1 MSQFS
6 LTPLR
11 KISLLT
17 ILVTFLTGA
26 GCVKP
31 TGDSVVIAN
40 SAPAVVSSE
49 TGATQWANV
58 AEGRILDES
67 GQPASGVSV
76 VINRTEFV
84 TGADGSFRMEVR
96 DLTQDILIRKPG
108 YQKIVLK
115 PQGQAIELKL
125 KPLVIRAVYLQ
136 ANQVRSGSPAMQNVV
151 KLIQTTELNAIVV
164 DIKDDDGRVQKDAAL
179 QSQISKLKSM
189 GVYLIARI
197 VAFKDNTITRTNPE
211 LAIKRVGG
219 TPWEDKHGVRY
230 LNPFNPAAHQ
240 YLISVAKMAVE
251 LGFDEIQYDYVRFP
265 TDGNLSLI
273 QWDQPVDWKVRSQAI
288 AALLKQS
295 RIELGAMGAFL
306 AADVFG
312 ITGHESRD
320 SGIGQHLET
329 ITPYLDY
336 VCPMVYP
343 SGYAQGTDGIASP
356 PDSPGPIVGSS
367 VHRYRVRAPKNVV
380 VRPWLQSFRDYNSYS
395 KKFYG
400 AAEIRAQ
407 IDASTKAGGSGYL
420 LWNASGRYSEAGLH
434 EKSEKAQPVRGQQ

>member
-1 MSQFS
+1 MLS
-6 LTPLR
+6 
-11 KISLLT
+11 
-17 ILVTFLTGA
+17 GA
-26 GCVKP
+26 GCAKP
-31 TGDSVVIAN
+31 SGE
-40 SAPAVVSSE
+40 SAAITDAAPSVVSS
-49 TGATQWANV
+49 GLGVTQWANL
-58 AEGRILDES
+58 AEGRILDET
-67 GQPASGVSV
+67 GKPASGVSI

-84 TGADGSFRMEVR
+84 TGTDGRFRMEVR
-96 DLTQDILIRKPG
+96 DVTQDILIRKPG

-115 PQGQAIELKL
+115 PQGEAIELKL

-136 ANQVRSGSPAMQNVV
+136 ASQVRNSSPAMQNVLN
-151 KLIQTTELNAIVV
+151 LIQTTELNAIVV

-179 QSQISKLKSM
+179 QKQISKLKSL
-189 GVYLIARI
+189 GVYMIARI
-197 VAFKDNTITRTNPE
+197 VAFKDNTITRSNPE

-230 LNPFNPAAHQ
+230 LNPFSPAAHQ
-240 YLISVAKMAVE
+240 YLISVAKLAVE
-251 LGFDEIQYDYVRFP
+251 MGFDEIQYDYVRFP
-265 TDGNLSLI
+265 TDGNLSAI

-288 AALLKQS
+288 ATLLKQS
-295 RIELGAMGAFL
+295 RLELGAMGAFL

-343 SGYAQGTDGIASP
+343 SGYAKGTDGVASP

-395 KKFYG
+395 RKFYG

-420 LWNASGRYSEAGLH
+420 LWNASGRYSEAGLY
-434 EKSEKAQPVRGQQ
+434 EKTDKAPVARGPQ